1 MKSIPRSR
9 LAPVVAF
16 AVVTFA
22 GCGGSGPSKYFPL
35 GRGDH
40 WDYTLTETN
49 SLATNAEPFTIDDAG
64 TVARDGK
71 RHYLRRTSNGTE
83 YWLTIED
90 GNIERVATRT
100 AVEESPRDDAANL
113 RVLPV
118 APKAGDSWSFST
130 QPYILERALPF
141 RERFAHDES
150 KRFELHMKVESV
162 DDTVT
167 VPAGTFEHC
176 LKVDGEGRFFVL
188 ADARIGASEVPV
200 TQTEWY
206 APDVGL
212 VKLVRS
218 ETLDTTNIVGGT
230 VTMELGAHRR

>member
-1 MKSIPRSR
+1 MKPVLRFSLT
-9 LAPVVAF
+9 LAIA
-16 AVVTFA
+16 ALA

-40 WDYTLTETN
+40 WDYALTEAN
-49 SLATNAEPFTIDDAG
+49 ALATNTELFTVDDAG
-64 TVARDGK
+64 TAEREGG

-83 YWLTIED
+83 YWIKVDD

-100 AVEESPRDDAANL
+100 AVEYVPRDDPSNL

-118 APKAGDSWSFST
+118 APKAGDSWSFGT

-150 KRFELHMKVESV
+150 LRFELHMKVESL
-162 DDTVT
+162 DESVT
-167 VPAGTFEHC
+167 VPAGSFEHC
-176 LKVDGEGRFFVL
+176 LKVEGEGRFFIL

-218 ETLDTTNIVGGT
+218 EALDTANIVGGT
-230 VTMELGAHRR
+230 VTMELSGHSR

>member
-1 MKSIPRSR
+1 MKPVLRSS
-9 LAPVVAF
+9 LALAI
-16 AVVTFA
+16 AALA

-40 WDYTLTETN
+40 WEYALTEAN
-49 SLATNAEPFTIDDAG
+49 SIATSTELFTVDDAG
-64 TVARDGK
+64 TAEREGA

-83 YWLTIED
+83 YWLKIED
-90 GNIERVATRT
+90 GHIDRVATRT
-100 AVEESPRDDAANL
+100 AVEEVPTNDAASL

-118 APKAGDSWSFST
+118 APKAGDSWSFGT

-162 DDTVT
+162 DETVT
-167 VPAGTFEHC
+167 VPAGSFEHC
-176 LKVDGEGRFFVL
+176 IKVEGEGRFFVL

-230 VTMELGAHRR
+230 VTMELSAHHR